1 MALPVLNDT
10 PKYDLKI
17 PSTNKKIKFR
27 PYLIKEEKI
36 LMMASESG
44 DGTQMMNAI
53 MDTIQACVQ
62 SDVKVDELTTFDIEY
77 LFIKLRSKSVGETS
91 TVNLSCNSCKEPNE
105 IVIDLESIECVGNT
119 KDKFV
124 KLNDEITIEMKY
136 PSYKDFDLN
145 QDENEMG
152 FDILAK
158 SMSAVLTEDSRIE
171 MADETSENIRAF
183 LESMTKEQFEKIS
196 SFFLEMPQVKHN
208 IQYNCVK
215 CENHNEIELK
225 GIQSFF

>member
-17 PSTNKKIKFR
+17 PSTGNKIKFR
-27 PYLIKEEKI
+27 PYLIKEEKV
-36 LMMASESG
+36 LMMAAESG
-44 DGTQMMNAI
+44 DGAQMMNAI
-53 MDTIQACVQ
+53 MDTIEACVQ
-62 SDVKVDELTTFDIEY
+62 SNIKVDELTTFDIEY

-91 TVNLSCNSCKEPNE
+91 TVNLSCSSCKEPNE
-105 IVIDLESIECVGNT
+105 ITIDLESIECIDNT
-119 KDKFV
+119 KNKFV

-136 PSYKDFDLN
+136 PSYKNLDLN
-145 QDENEMG
+145 QNENEMG
-152 FDILAK
+152 FDILTK

-183 LESMTKEQFEKIS
+183 LESMTKEQFEKVS
-196 SFFLEMPQVKHN
+196 SFLLEMPQVKHN
-208 IQYNCVK
+208 IEYDCVK
-215 CENHNEIELK
+215 CGDHNEIVLK